1 MASIS
6 VSEKSFELISHA
18 AITCYQNGEIEEAE
32 GLDKIAR
39 RINAVLSSQVTAKY
53 RLRGK
58 GLTWKDVPSVLE
70 NVRNNVSK

>member
-6 VSEKSFELISHA
+6 VSEKNFELIAHA

-39 RINAVLSSQVTAKY
+39 RINAALANKVTKKY
-53 RLRGK
+53 RIRGK
-58 GLTWKDVPSVLE
+58 GITWKEVPSILE
-70 NVRNNVSK
+70 NVR

>member
-6 VSEKSFELISHA
+6 VSEKSFEFIAHA
-18 AITCYQNGEIEEAE
+18 AITCYQNGEIKEAK

-39 RINAVLSSQVTAKY
+39 RINAALSNQVTNKY

-58 GLTWKDVPSVLE
+58 GITWKDVPSVLE
-70 NVRNNVSK
+70 QVK